1 MNPLKKLLTGSAK
14 ETVEAVANVVDR
26 FVSTPEE
33 KEAVRQSIEQE
44 ITKRWQAD
52 SLTDSWLS
60 KNVRPLTLICV
71 MIFLILMTFFEGFG
85 ITNVNQSW
93 ISLWEMVSVT
103 VIGGYFAPGS
113 IIHLMS
119 AYGRSFFAVFSF
131 LFLAILLFILSI

>member
-44 ITKRWQAD
+44 ISKRWNSD
-52 SLTDSWLS
+52 MMSDSWLS

-71 MIFLILMTFFEGFG
+71 MTFLILMTFFEGFG

-103 VIGGYFAPGS
+103 VIGGYFA
-113 IIHLMS
+113 L
-119 AYGRSFFAVFSF
+119 RTVDKRTKVK
-131 LFLAILLFILSI
+131 

>member
-33 KEAVRQSIEQE
+33 KEEMRRSIESE

-71 MIFLILMTFFEGFG
+71 MTFLILMTFFEGFG
-85 ITNVNQSW
+85 ISSVNERW
-93 ISLWEMVSVT
+93 IGLWELVSIT
-103 VIGGYFAPGS
+103 VIGGYFAV
-113 IIHLMS
+113 
-119 AYGRSFFAVFSF
+119 RSVDKRTK
-131 LFLAILLFILSI
+131 IK

>member
-1 MNPLKKLLTGSAK
+1 MGNPITKLFTGGAK

-71 MIFLILMTFFEGFG
+71 MTFLILMTFFEGFG

-103 VIGGYFAPGS
+103 VIGGYFALRTVDKRTK
-113 IIHLMS
+113 IK
-119 AYGRSFFAVFSF
+119 
-131 LFLAILLFILSI
+131 

>member
-1 MNPLKKLLTGSAK
+1 MNPLKKLLTSNAK

-33 KEAVRQSIEQE
+33 KEAVRQSIEAE

-71 MIFLILMTFFEGFG
+71 MTFLILMTFFEGFG

-103 VIGGYFAPGS
+103 VIGGYFAV
-113 IIHLMS
+113 
-119 AYGRSFFAVFSF
+119 RSVDKRTKVK
-131 LFLAILLFILSI
+131 